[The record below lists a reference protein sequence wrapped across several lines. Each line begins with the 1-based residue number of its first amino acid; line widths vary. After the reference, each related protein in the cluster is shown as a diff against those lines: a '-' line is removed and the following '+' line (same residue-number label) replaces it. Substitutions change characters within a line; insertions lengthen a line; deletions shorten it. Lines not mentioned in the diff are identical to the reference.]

1 LTLLPFKAVYFEKHK
16 TLLVSDIN
24 LGKVG
29 HFKNSPVALP
39 DGLAE
44 TDLVILDKI
53 INSLEINGI
62 FILGDLFPN
71 NENFDMRLFV
81 AWREL
86 HQNIDINLV
95 KDNIDLMS
103 DEVYANFEVRLHKKY
118 YLWNRFLFTHKPLDK
133 DAKLSGCD
141 YVFCGYINPGVNIN
155 GSGRPLM
162 NLSCYFFD
170 EKQCILP
177 AFGAPNRKSL
187 VKPSLKERAYAI
199 SENGNEPVVLKV
211 DKM

>member
-16 TLLVSDIN
+16 TLLVSDVN

-29 HFKNSPVALP
+29 HFRNSPVALP

-155 GSGRPLM
+155 GSGRPLR
-162 NLSCYFFD
+162 NLPCYYFD
-170 EKQCILP
+170 EKQCIMP
-177 AFGAPNRKSL
+177 AFGQPNRKSL
-187 VKPSLKERAYAI
+187 VKPSIKDRAYAI
-199 SENGNEPVVLKV
+199 SEDRKEPMVLKV